1 MYSGYYSLS
10 ALCVINTIPPG
21 LGLSFEPCGWFLLS
35 YATLYFLCS
44 NFSIFSL
51 MKYAFGA
58 PVSSSDKADTSALQG
73 CDMDSR
79 DTPEVLR

>member
-1 MYSGYYSLS
+1 
-10 ALCVINTIPPG
+10 
-21 LGLSFEPCGWFLLS
+21 
-35 YATLYFLCS
+35 
-44 NFSIFSL
+44 

-73 CDMDSR
+73 CDKDSR